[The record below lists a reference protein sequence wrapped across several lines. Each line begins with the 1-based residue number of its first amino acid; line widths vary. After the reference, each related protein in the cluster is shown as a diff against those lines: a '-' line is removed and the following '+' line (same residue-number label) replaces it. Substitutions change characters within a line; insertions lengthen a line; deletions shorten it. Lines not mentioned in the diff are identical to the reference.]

1 MTKFTT
7 SEIRSTVA
15 AALLTLVCSTT
26 LLLGTVAPAEA
37 SSPVSVAG
45 RTA

>member
-1 MTKFTT
+1 MTKFNT

-26 LLLGTVAPAEA
+26 LVLGSVAPAEA
-37 SSPVSVAG
+37 NTATVAG